1 MVTESSPY
9 ASATE
14 TPLYGFAAADLKSCK
29 IIYADPAFSQI
40 VNQGKGGELTSL
52 DDFLDRDSL
61 EQIHKCES
69 RLEIKR
75 DRYYCLQIQKAE
87 EEGLILLG
95 IYDMSKITRLEE
107 ENRNLFL
114 LNKQLREVFEIYNYD
129 TICIADS
136 NGTVE
141 FAGEACARHC
151 GISQEDIIGM
161 NMYDLER
168 EKHFYPAVTVRVLE
182 SQKEEII
189 MQDTKIGVKLCTIG
203 VPVFDEENRLSKV
216 ISISRDFSR
225 EIDIAKSMIK
235 LSSQEYQSDGKE
247 EVSVLTCDEKI
258 YNLMEMMKR
267 AAKTNATIML
277 YGETGTGKSLFAN
290 YIHNLSNRAGNA
302 FISVNCGAIPESL
315 IESELFGYEKG
326 AFTGASSDGKT
337 GLLERAQNGTV
348 FFDEIGDLPL
358 PQQVKLLHV
367 LQDRAIT
374 RVGGNESIKLNIRV
388 IAATNKDLERMVK
401 EGEFREDL
409 FYRLNVVS
417 FEVPRL
423 RDRKEDIF
431 MLITHFMNKY
441 NQENGSYKE
450 ISDNAI
456 KYLSNYTWPGNIRE
470 LENTIEMLCVV
481 TPENVIDVKNLPPKF
496 FDKTNY
502 IDEKKQSVEVKG
514 ISTLKKATAE
524 MEKQLIEL
532 AIKKHDGNQQKIA
545 DELGVDRST
554 ITRKINAYNLKELNK
569 K

>member
-481 TPENVIDVKNLPPKF
+481 TPENVIDVKHLPPKF